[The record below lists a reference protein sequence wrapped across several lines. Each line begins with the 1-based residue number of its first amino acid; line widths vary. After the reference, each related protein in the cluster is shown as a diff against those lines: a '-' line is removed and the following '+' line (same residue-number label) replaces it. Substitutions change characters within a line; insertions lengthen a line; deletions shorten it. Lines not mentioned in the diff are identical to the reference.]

1 MKFSLIAATVLSLLM
16 AFFATQNSQAT
27 KVTFL
32 KWYFDG
38 PLVVVL
44 LLTFAV
50 GALAALLATLPG
62 AVSKKLEVSRLK
74 ARLSESG
81 RKIEQ
86 LEKQVGSGAQA
97 SEQKPAGE
105 NLPKV

>member
-1 MKFSLIAATVLSLLM
+1 MKLSLIAAIVLSLLM
-16 AFFATQNSQAT
+16 AFFATQNSQPT

-32 KWYFDG
+32 GWFFDG

-50 GALAALLATLPG
+50 GVLAALLATLPG

-74 ARLSESG
+74 ARLAEG
-81 RKIEQ
+81 DRKIGL
-86 LEKQVGSGAQA
+86 LEKQVGSSAQVI
-97 SEQKPAGE
+97 EQKPAGE
-105 NLPKV
+105 SVPRM